1 MQSKIKMEKPIEFNI
16 TTIFEKDNYIIPL
29 YQRNYAWEE
38 SQVSQLVQD
47 IWDYA
52 NEANDSNYY
61 VGTLVVH
68 KKEDRNITFYE
79 TIDGQQRLTTFNILL
94 SVLKNEF
101 SVSVKNGFE
110 TKLQFASRPNSS
122 FTLKS
127 LCDRDLKS
135 NELNPKM
142 HQAYLDLKKKLNNLF
157 STNSELKNEFI
168 DYLFNKVIILRVE
181 VPNDT
186 DLNHY
191 FEIMNNRGE
200 QLEKHEILKAELLVH
215 LKENKNET
223 EAFSMIWDACSNM
236 DIYLQYGFTTKYRN
250 TIFKGASWNKIPANF
265 EDFITLFN
273 QVDNYNEID
282 EEEIN
287 FLAITNSKN
296 TYNIDFI
303 PINDDENTRFNSI
316 ITFPNFLLHV
326 LRVFTKKDIPLDD
339 KRLINTFKN
348 ELKNLNQN
356 EKIKFVKDFGYSLLK
371 LRFLFDKY
379 IIKREYKSNGDHWS
393 LQKIKAGEKNKKYYV
408 STFDNN
414 KQIIMLLSMFHVSFP
429 QMIYKHWLNGVLKY
443 LFEEYDKYEEV
454 GINEHDYIDYL
465 ESMNDAFYFDRFGI
479 KELDYYDII
488 YKNGS
493 KPVASEINEK
503 NLHQGTNVQNF
514 IFNRLDYLIWKSIV
528 IENIKTYK
536 IDRIDEFEFS
546 FRSSVEHFF
555 PQHPKHG
562 ADIEEVGEDF
572 LDKFGNLCLISRS
585 KNSELS
591 NYSPKAKAEHYGKS
605 TAIESLK
612 QQLMIQKKDKWDE
625 NAIEEHQIQ
634 MIDILNY
641 KA

>member
-1 MQSKIKMEKPIEFNI
+1 MEKPIEFNL
-16 TTIFEKDNYIIPL
+16 TRIFEKDNYIIPL

-38 SQVSQLVQD
+38 NQVTQLVQD
-47 IWDYA
+47 IWDYTIEA
-52 NEANDSNYY
+52 NESNYY
-61 VGTLVVH
+61 IGTLVVH
-68 KKEDRNITFYE
+68 KKEENNITYFE
-79 TIDGQQRLTTFNILL
+79 TIDGQQRLTTLNILL

-101 SVSVKNGFE
+101 SVSIKNGFE

-135 NELNPKM
+135 NNLNPKM
-142 HQAYLDLKKKLNNLF
+142 HQAYLDLKKKLSNLF
-157 STNSELKNEFI
+157 STNSKIKNKFVE
-168 DYLFNKVIILRVE
+168 YLFQKVIILRVE
-181 VPNDT
+181 VPIDT

-215 LKENKNET
+215 LKENKNDS

-236 DIYLQYGFTTKYRN
+236 DIYVQYGFTTKYRN
-250 TIFKGASWNKIPANF
+250 SIFKGVSWNKIPKSF
-265 EDFITLFN
+265 EDFIISFN
-273 QVDNYNEID
+273 QVDNYKEID
-282 EEEIN
+282 EEEVD
-287 FLAITNSKN
+287 FLYLANSKN
-296 TYNIDFI
+296 TYTIDFK
-303 PINDDENTRFNSI
+303 PINDDDNTRFNSI

-348 ELKNLNQN
+348 ELKNLNQS

-371 LRFLFDKY
+371 ARFLFDKY
-379 IIKREYKSNGDHWS
+379 IIKREYKNDGDRWN
-393 LQKIKAGEKNKKYYV
+393 LQKIKTGEKNIKYYA
-408 STFDNN
+408 STFENN

-443 LFEEYDKYEEV
+443 LFEEYDKNEENK
-454 GINEHDYIDYL
+454 INKYDYINYL
-465 ESMNDAFYFDRFGI
+465 ESMSDSFYYDRFGEV
-479 KELDYYDII
+479 ELDYYDII

-493 KPVASEINEK
+493 KSEASKIKED
-503 NLHQGTNVQNF
+503 NLHVGTNVQNF
-514 IFNRLDYLIWKSIV
+514 IFNRLDYLIWKLIV
-528 IENIKTYK
+528 IEKNVAYK
-536 IDRIDEFEFS
+536 IDGIDKFEFS

-555 PQHPKHG
+555 PQNPKNG
-562 ADIEEVGEDF
+562 ADIEDVGEDF
-572 LDKFGNLCLISRS
+572 IDKFGNLCLISRS

-605 TAIESLK
+605 TTIESLK

-625 NAIEEHQIQ
+625 SAILNHQMQ
-634 MIDILNY
+634 MIEILNQ